1 MKKPV
6 GNARLKRVEKDMLD
20 ILVRLTAART
30 AAQQSSKV
38 VRELAGRLSIA
49 VDHLG
54 QIASD
59 MDEAD

>member
-38 VRELAGRLSIA
+38 IRELASRLNIA
-49 VDHLG
+49 VDHLW
-54 QIASD
+54 QIAND
-59 MDEAD
+59 IDEAG